1 MTVFSSNISSS
12 AVPVTEANST
22 VTVEYNNATSSFCFL
37 QAQNWP
43 GVDTVDC
50 SNSSASCVDANAGS
64 RIANL
69 YNDTIVRLSGLPLS
83 VLAVLT
89 SFPAL

>member
-1 MTVFSSNISSS
+1 MSASNSSS
-12 AVPVTEANST
+12 GFPETEVNST
-22 VTVEYNNATSSFCFL
+22 VTVEYNNATSNFCFL

-50 SNSSASCVDANAGS
+50 SNSSAGCVDANAGS

-69 YNDTIVRLSGLPLS
+69 YNDTTVRLWVLPLS
-83 VLAVLT
+83 WWAVLT
-89 SFPAL
+89 SLPAL